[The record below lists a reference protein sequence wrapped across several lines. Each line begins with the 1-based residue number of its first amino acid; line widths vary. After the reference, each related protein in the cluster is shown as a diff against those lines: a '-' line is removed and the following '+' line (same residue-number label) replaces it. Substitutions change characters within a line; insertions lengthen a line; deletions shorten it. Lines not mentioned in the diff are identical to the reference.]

1 VPERGRQAGI
11 KGAGARRA
19 GAPDSK
25 GAVQGGCPRGAN
37 VKDEGRIMMARTEKG
52 MRGGRLFVA
61 VAALLLVLLANGMLA
76 MTPAHAAGMTMAPE
90 TPEVVVTGVV
100 VVTDDGPLLETM
112 DDRIFLLRGVTDLEL
127 DGLEVVVTG
136 IANQIEDG
144 YFTLDVTGY
153 SVVDEDNG
161 ESAPQAS
168 HLYGVDTAYLGR
180 RI

>member
-1 VPERGRQAGI
+1 
-11 KGAGARRA
+11 
-19 GAPDSK
+19 
-25 GAVQGGCPRGAN
+25 
-37 VKDEGRIMMARTEKG
+37 MMARTEKG
-52 MRGGRLFVA
+52 MRGAAARAGGRLPA
-61 VAALLLVLLANGMLA
+61 VAAVVLLSLLVLLSSWVVAGTA
-76 MTPAHAAGMTMAPE
+76 AHAAGMTMAPE

>member
-1 VPERGRQAGI
+1 MKARMMEGVRGVAV
-11 KGAGARRA
+11 RA
-19 GAPDSK
+19 
-25 GAVQGGCPRGAN
+25 
-37 VKDEGRIMMARTEKG
+37 
-52 MRGGRLFVA
+52 RGGLRA
-61 VAALLLVLLANGMLA
+61 VVTALLLVLLANWMLA
-76 MTPAHAAGMTMAPE
+76 GSTARAAGMTMGPE

-136 IANQIEDG
+136 VANQIEDG

-168 HLYGVDTAYLGR
+168 HLYGVDTVDLGK

>member
-1 VPERGRQAGI
+1 MR
-11 KGAGARRA
+11 KGWARTVR
-19 GAPDSK
+19 K
-25 GAVQGGCPRGAN
+25 E
-37 VKDEGRIMMARTEKG
+37 EGRNMKARIQEG
-52 MRGGRLFVA
+52 MRGAAAPARRGLRTVM
-61 VAALLLVLLANGMLA
+61 AALLLVLLANWMLA
-76 MTPAHAAGMTMAPE
+76 GTAARATGMTLGPE

-136 IANQIEDG
+136 VASQIEEG

-168 HLYGVDTAYLGR
+168 HLYGVDTADLGR

>member
-1 VPERGRQAGI
+1 MKARMKEGVRGV
-11 KGAGARRA
+11 
-19 GAPDSK
+19 
-25 GAVQGGCPRGAN
+25 AVR
-37 VKDEGRIMMARTEKG
+37 V
-52 MRGGRLFVA
+52 RGGLRVVVA
-61 VAALLLVLLANGMLA
+61 TLLLVLLANWMLA
-76 MTPAHAAGMTMAPE
+76 GSAARAAGMTMGPE

-136 IANQIEDG
+136 VANQIEDG

-168 HLYGVDTAYLGR
+168 HLYGVDTADLGK